1 MEVYHENRWGTVC
14 DDWWD
19 LLDAQVVCRQLG
31 LGRAISY
38 KDRAFYGSGTGR
50 IWLDNVECTGHESFL
65 DKCERRYGRRWGT
78 LNCGHS
84 EDAGVQCT
92 PGISFTSISI
102 TYMVLYDWLCETL

>member
-50 IWLDNVECTGHESFL
+50 ANFFFGQTFDLENFCLH
-65 DKCERRYGRRWGT
+65 
-78 LNCGHS
+78 
-84 EDAGVQCT
+84 
-92 PGISFTSISI
+92 
-102 TYMVLYDWLCETL
+102 